1 MSNMK
6 NRRKYIIFVIVAV
19 LVVVLD
25 QVTKSLAL
33 TLLEDG
39 RKLAIIGD
47 FLTLRLVRNSGA
59 AFSMLAGYTWVLT
72 LLSLIFVIALPFLL
86 KQIKRLSIVVAL
98 SVLWG
103 GAIGNFIDRLTQP
116 PTFGSGHV
124 VDFID
129 YGGFFVGNVADI
141 AIVVAA
147 VVTVLL
153 AGIDS
158 REQKT
163 GYIEPSNQ
171 EDSLA

>member
-98 SVLWG
+98 SV
-103 GAIGNFIDRLTQP
+103 P
-116 PTFGSGHV
+116 HV
-124 VDFID
+124 D
-129 YGGFFVGNVADI
+129 
-141 AIVVAA
+141 
-147 VVTVLL
+147 L
-153 AGIDS
+153 
-158 REQKT
+158 
-163 GYIEPSNQ
+163 
-171 EDSLA
+171 